1 MISADFYPT
10 LQTYADGEI
19 ERTDIINNLY
29 DNDVVGSPYYLGYI
43 EHDDFPKSFGVS
55 LVDYARGM
63 VFNRIE
69 SNHSWGYCF
78 NKNVYNSTGTTPNLA
93 IIQDTNGHAESGGDR
108 YCFLNKIKMAQQ
120 NSVNTVSMQLRFM
133 YVPTADIDDSGTTYF
148 NQGYSFTYD
157 TVTATI
163 NQIKNMI
170 DGTANIYGSWTRNN
184 ITYPAIKY
192 SDFNEYGLALVQ
204 STDSTMTVA
213 ICISYVNI
221 GDSGRYSYGESTN
234 VYCPVFPFFEHDYED
249 KHILA
254 AQGAGL
260 TEDPT
265 IAWYQNLGI
274 IRPHTNFGMTYDNQ
288 LYMFA
293 PYPYDILVEDLP
305 TYNLYQRSGLVK
317 GQYFLQNYAVY
328 SGYVAFYA
336 YAHYDLKDIYTMML
350 YYHKIYTNGVVFS
363 KSYSTDI
370 SVATFD
376 DHDGATGNR
385 LSDDYATISPQLREW
400 QQPDKDIAVNEY
412 DPTTKPEYD
421 PSGGD
426 DGTDS
431 GGDDIRT
438 TDWSVTPVSAANN
451 FITLYGL
458 NYKTLS
464 DFGQKMWAQLAD
476 PEFWQ
481 MVGTAFTNDFSI
493 NPADMMRYFVSLR
506 FFPFDLSSLSNTL
519 ASGIYIGRAATPIRP
534 TIGQDIPNPIRIT
547 NNIAQLSGGRLTI
560 RRYYNDFRD
569 YEPCTTVQIHV
580 PFCGSVDVPASEVMG
595 HEMDLTY
602 KIDLQTGAMLAV
614 LGVASNT
621 YYVIATLAGTCGA
634 SIPITANNN
643 IEFLQ
648 RIATVGSGI
657 IGGGVSGAVKGATV
671 GGEVGAV
678 VGAVAGT
685 VGGGVGALAG
695 LPPVTVHKQG
705 NASGFAN
712 LGGVPYAYA
721 TVQRGRFERPAN
733 YGHTTGFAC
742 DFSATL
748 GSLSGFTVCDNV
760 DTSGLT
766 CNADERGEIK
776 RLLESGVY
784 V

>member
-1 MISADFYPT
+1 MISADFYPNDVT
-10 LQTYADGEI
+10 LTNPTRQYTRVIDNLTIGELSGAYYLGWLSWDNFPQCWHFGNYAVTSSSFIFNDDTEPQNVNIGYLSSYRVGGGGAMYAGAYTKNDNGDIAKVSFSNTAYEDGRYINKLDVMGVGIYQYYFWFNQHVRYGTNGVFSYFGQNLRVQKTWDISNYLSFINGEST
-19 ERTDIINNLY
+19 TDIIWNIPNVGNVTVTLNISDIQDDNVWHFSGTQNGY
-29 DNDVVGSPYYLGYI
+29 DYEMDVYIAGFSATQTADTTPTGTNGGGPSMVKSCYTITDNDNVYLMHLAADNPMETFNRNYILINNGTINDSGSAIFNGRTFGGYVGNY
-43 EHDDFPKSFGVS
+43 PKSFVSSNQTYNYMFDGNTCLAKVASTNSAYIFRVLSISEITTVISLQCRS
-55 LVDYARGM
+55 LVGTQNKYGYTENDVYATYVTENNEFTATLITGDLTDDEFKSKLRPWQYD
-63 VFNRIE
+63 VDE
-69 SNHSWGYCF
+69 WAE
-78 NKNVYNSTGTTPNLA
+78 NVYT
-93 IIQDTNGHAESGGDR
+93 ESD
-108 YCFLNKIKMAQQ
+108 L
-120 NSVNTVSMQLRFM
+120 
-133 YVPTADIDDSGTTYF
+133 P
-148 NQGYSFTYD
+148 
-157 TVTATI
+157 
-163 NQIKNMI
+163 
-170 DGTANIYGSWTRNN
+170 
-184 ITYPAIKY
+184 
-192 SDFNEYGLALVQ
+192 
-204 STDSTMTVA
+204 
-213 ICISYVNI
+213 
-221 GDSGRYSYGESTN
+221 
-234 VYCPVFPFFEHDYED
+234 
-249 KHILA
+249 
-254 AQGAGL
+254 
-260 TEDPT
+260 
-265 IAWYQNLGI
+265 
-274 IRPHTNFGMTYDNQ
+274 
-288 LYMFA
+288 
-293 PYPYDILVEDLP
+293 PYD
-305 TYNLYQRSGLVK
+305 G
-317 GQYFLQNYAVY
+317 G
-328 SGYVAFYA
+328 G
-336 YAHYDLKDIYTMML
+336 
-350 YYHKIYTNGVVFS
+350 
-363 KSYSTDI
+363 
-370 SVATFD
+370 
-376 DHDGATGNR
+376 
-385 LSDDYATISPQLREW
+385 SDD
-400 QQPDKDIAVNEY
+400 
-412 DPTTKPEYD
+412 
-421 PSGGD
+421 
-426 DGTDS
+426 TDS
-431 GGDDIRT
+431 GGDDIRAD
-438 TDWSVTPVSAANN
+438 DWDFTPVSAANN

-464 DFGQKMWAQLAD
+464 DFGKRMWASLSDAA
-476 PEFWQ
+476 FWQ

-493 NPADMMRYFVSLR
+493 NPADMMKYFVSLR
-506 FFPFDLSSLSNTL
+506 FFPFDLSELSNTT
-519 ASGIYIGRAATPIRP
+519 ASGIYIGRAATPITP
-534 TIGQDIPNPIRIT
+534 TTGQDIPYPIRLS

-648 RIATVGSGI
+648 RIATVGSGL

-766 CNADERGEIK
+766 CNADERDEIK